1 MRMRELAAVM
11 AGVTAG
17 MLILPSMTTLAAD
30 NNMDY
35 RRKVVGIA
43 GIMNNSMAGVN
54 QTAPSGATPPPVP
67 VVAYHVAV
75 NGQATGP
82 FDLNVLQQMATSG
95 QFNAD
100 SLVWKNG
107 MSEWVK
113 AGTIDELKSM
123 FVVMP
128 PIPPVE

>member
-1 MRMRELAAVM
+1 MGKQPDL
-11 AGVTAG
+11 
-17 MLILPSMTTLAAD
+17 
-30 NNMDY
+30 
-35 RRKVVGIA
+35 
-43 GIMNNSMAGVN
+43 
-54 QTAPSGATPPPVP
+54 
-67 VVAYHVAV
+67 
-75 NGQATGP
+75 

-107 MSEWVK
+107 MSEWGK

>member
-1 MRMRELAAVM
+1 M
-11 AGVTAG
+11 A
-17 MLILPSMTTLAAD
+17 I
-30 NNMDY
+30 
-35 RRKVVGIA
+35 
-43 GIMNNSMAGVN
+43 
-54 QTAPSGATPPPVP
+54 
-67 VVAYHVAV
+67 
-75 NGQATGP
+75 
-82 FDLNVLQQMATSG
+82 SG

>member
-1 MRMRELAAVM
+1 
-11 AGVTAG
+11 
-17 MLILPSMTTLAAD
+17 
-30 NNMDY
+30 
-35 RRKVVGIA
+35 
-43 GIMNNSMAGVN
+43 
-54 QTAPSGATPPPVP
+54 
-67 VVAYHVAV
+67 
-75 NGQATGP
+75 
-82 FDLNVLQQMATSG
+82 MATSG

-128 PIPPVE
+128 PIPAVE